1 MSPLDTQGDSGEE
14 NTIEGDKDTIRTPEQ
29 LEVLERLKKAKSSAE
44 RVDVVATALDTFGLD
59 VIVGLI
65 PVEGDGASS
74 IIAGLYLLAEA
85 KHADLGA
92 MSYLKIIALQVA
104 DFAIG
109 VVPVVGDAA
118 DYVFQANKMSAG
130 MFAKNMEQIKQEAV
144 KMGIPPEEI
153 AKISDDGKNLPQ
165 LAKQAI
171 SVVGKAKA
179 GKASTTKTA

>member
-1 MSPLDTQGDSGEE
+1 MSPLDTQADSGAED
-14 NTIEGDKDTIRTPEQ
+14 TIEEKDTVTRTPEQ
-29 LEVLERLKKAKSSAE
+29 LEVLDRLKKAKSSTE
-44 RVDVVATALDTFGLD
+44 RVDVIATALDTFGLD

-65 PVEGDGASS
+65 PAAGDGTSS

-118 DYVFQANKMSAG
+118 DYVFQANKISAG

-153 AKISDDGKNLPQ
+153 AKISDDGKNLPR
-165 LAKQAI
+165 LAKQAM
-171 SVVGKAKA
+171 SVIRKVKAEKTPTAKA
-179 GKASTTKTA
+179 A